1 MMQEHNA
8 REVKA
13 KYDERQEISMAR
25 NDSAGP
31 FYAFLVGIGVGAAVV
46 ILLGPKKIEQLHD
59 DFNDALEDGLD
70 QVRRKTKDLRRQA
83 QRTVANAQHKVQEAI
98 DAGADAFGA
107 AKNS

>member
-1 MMQEHNA
+1 MG
-8 REVKA
+8 
-13 KYDERQEISMAR
+13 R

-70 QVRRKTKDLRRQA
+70 QIRRKTKDLRRQA
-83 QRTVANAQHKVQEAI
+83 QRTMANAQHKVGEAI

-107 AKNS
+107 ATNS

>member
-1 MMQEHNA
+1 MAQEHNGS
-8 REVKA
+8 EA
-13 KYDERQEISMAR
+13 KYEERKEIFMAR

-31 FYAFLVGIGVGAAVV
+31 FYAFLVGIGVGAAAV

-83 QRTVANAQHKVQEAI
+83 QRTMANAQHKVQEAV
-98 DAGADAFGA
+98 DAGADAFSQ